1 MITVFDNQMYYCVHC
16 VLHPDYAQPFQSATY
31 AMHHVEDKHKVPV
44 ADQKSLQDYI
54 SGFTAN
60 QQWKRRCEEAVAE
73 GTKAAMI
80 FDQPDYT
87 VDDFLVDIGEPAK
100 EDAA

>member
-1 MITVFDNQMYYCVHC
+1 MITVFENSMFYCVHC
-16 VLHPDYAQPFQSATY
+16 VLHPDHSQPFESATY
-31 AMHHVEDKHKVPV
+31 AMHHIEDRHDVPV
-44 ADQKSLQDYI
+44 AEQKSLQDYI

-60 QQWKRRCEEAVAE
+60 QQWKRRCEAAV
-73 GTKAAMI
+73 KAGERAQKA

-87 VDDFLVDIGEPAK
+87 VDDFLVDIGDPV